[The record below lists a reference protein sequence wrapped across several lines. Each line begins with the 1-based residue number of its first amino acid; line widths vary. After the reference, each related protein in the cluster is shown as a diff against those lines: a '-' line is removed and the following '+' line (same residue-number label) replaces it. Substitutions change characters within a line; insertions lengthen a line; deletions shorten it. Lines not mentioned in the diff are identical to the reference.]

1 MALGSVANNPGLK
14 LKVVP
19 IGLTYFHA
27 HKFRSRAVVEFG
39 RPIDVPLNLVQK
51 FEEGGS
57 QRRDAVSHFLDQIHD
72 ALKRVTVRAPDY
84 ETLEVK
90 SRVPYICALF

>member
-1 MALGSVANNPGLK
+1 MALGSLANNPDLN

-19 IGLTYFHA
+19 IGLSYFHA

-39 RPIDVPLNLVQK
+39 QPMDIPLALVEK
-51 FEEGGS
+51 FKEGGS
-57 QRRDAVSHFLDQIHD
+57 QRREAVGLFLDQIHD
-72 ALKRVTVRAPDY
+72 ALKKVTVRAPDY

-90 SRVPYICALF
+90 SHV